1 MKTTRLIPVALLLFA
16 ASLYAEGPI
25 RRTVIIRDGKVVSSS
40 DGDVMRLNGDLFGGK
55 RAFLGVTLIDLTPEL
70 REMYGASKDA
80 GVLVGSVEDGSP
92 ADKAGI
98 HVGDIVLSIDGT
110 SIDSSSDLRRGLRD
124 KKDGDTARLE
134 VLRGKN
140 RQAIV
145 ATVVEREGPRLFE
158 GGDIEELTRQF
169 NSPEWRARIERAGG
183 DCGDLQVRIR
193 ELETRL
199 KDLEKKL
206 QK

>member
-1 MKTTRLIPVALLLFA
+1 MKTTRLLPIALLLFA

-25 RRTVIIRDGKVVSSS
+25 RRTVVIRDGKVVSSS
-40 DGDVMRLNGDLFGGK
+40 DGDLIRLNGDLFGGK
-55 RAFLGVTLIDLTPEL
+55 RAFLGVTLVDLTPEL

-92 ADKAGI
+92 ADKAGV
-98 HVGDIVLSIDGT
+98 HVGDIILSIDGT
-110 SIDSSSDLRRGLRD
+110 SIDSSSDLRHGLRD
-124 KKDGDTARLE
+124 KKDGETARLE
-134 VLRGKN
+134 VLRGKS
-140 RQAIV
+140 RQTIV
-145 ATVVEREGPRLFE
+145 ASVVERDGPRLFE

>member
-1 MKTTRLIPVALLLFA
+1 MKTRLFPIALLLFT

-25 RRTVIIRDGKVVSSS
+25 RRTVVIRDGKVVSSS
-40 DGDVMRLNGDLFGGK
+40 DGDVIRLNGELLGGK
-55 RAFLGVTLIDLTPEL
+55 RAYLGVTLVELTPEL
-70 REMYGASKDA
+70 RALYGASKEA

-92 ADKAGI
+92 ADKAGV

-110 SIDSSSDLRRGLRD
+110 EIDSTADLRRGLRD
-124 KKDGDTARLE
+124 KKDGDSARLE
-134 VLRGKN
+134 VLRGKA
-140 RQAIV
+140 RQTIV
-145 ATVVEREGPRLFE
+145 ASVVEREGPRLFE
-158 GGDIEELTRQF
+158 GRDIEELTRQF